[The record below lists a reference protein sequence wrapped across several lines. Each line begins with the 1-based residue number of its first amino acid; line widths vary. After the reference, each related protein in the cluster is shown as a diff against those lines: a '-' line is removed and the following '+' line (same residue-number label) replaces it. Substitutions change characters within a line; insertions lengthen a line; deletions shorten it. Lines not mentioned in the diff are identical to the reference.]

1 MLHPTLSHCFQ
12 RLVKTY
18 YLLLDFL
25 KASQNI
31 LIRNIRFLT
40 FSFITTTLLNVLD
53 KRKYSLTIK
62 FDYPEDVDTL

>member
-1 MLHPTLSHCFQ
+1 MLYPTMSHCFQ

-25 KASQNI
+25 KAAQNI

-40 FSFITTTLLNVLD
+40 FSFITTTLLDVLD

-62 FDYPEDVDTL
+62 FDYPERC

>member
-1 MLHPTLSHCFQ
+1 MLHPTMSHCFQ

-40 FSFITTTLLNVLD
+40 FSFITTTLLDVLD

-62 FDYPEDVDTL
+62 FDYPERC